1 MYRICL
7 MNLPFAA
14 LYFPSIALTQLK
26 SVSEERFKERVTIEI
41 AYGNHDFARFIG
53 VELFSMISN
62 SLDAHSTGIGD
73 WLFRQIAF
81 PDLDENHEA
90 YFRRYFPRNDP
101 GSLKVKEKILEI
113 RSRLPEFFAHMV
125 EKYDLNNVNLL
136 GLTSMF
142 TQNIAC
148 FAMAEVVK
156 RTNPGVVTIMGGA
169 NCEAPMGTEIAKNVK
184 QIDFVFSGP
193 ALISFPEFLQHQL
206 DQEYSKC
213 HNIKGVFSRRNSML
227 SVLDS
232 KGEIGEELPIDVEIK
247 LEYESFLKE
256 MRTSFPKKELAPI
269 LLFETSRGCWW
280 GEKAHC
286 TFCGL
291 NGGTMSY
298 RAMQADKALAQFD
311 NLFKYSD
318 ECSRFDAVDNILPRN
333 YLTDVLPHLT
343 TPPGA
348 QIFYEVKAD
357 LSEEQ
362 MQTLARAGVRSIQPG
377 IESLATTTLK
387 LMRKGTSAFTNLL
400 LLKNC
405 ISYCI
410 FPYWNLLVAFP
421 GERETVYQKYAKDLP
436 LLAHLPPPS
445 GAFPVRFDR
454 YSPYFVRAKEY
465 ELDLHPLPYYGL
477 TYPFS
482 DESLR
487 KVAYYF
493 ADSNLKAT
501 YFVEMAKWI
510 GTLKGLVEAW
520 KAKWSPDKLSQ
531 RPKLYFTEKDGNP
544 AIYDSR
550 FDEPVEH
557 QISATDVRLL
567 KLLNKPG
574 RPRDVGN
581 KLQLSAGEAETRF
594 GALQEMGMI
603 FQEDDRYLSLVI
615 NGEPK
620 ASGWLVDD
628 YS

>member
-1 MYRICL
+1 MYRICF

-26 SVSEERFKERVTIEI
+26 SVSEERFKERVDIDI
-41 AYGNHDFARFIG
+41 AYVNHDFARFIG
-53 VELFSMISN
+53 IDLFGTISN

-81 PDLDENHEA
+81 PHLEENHEA

-101 GSLKVKEKILEI
+101 GSLKIKEKILEI
-113 RSRLPEFFAHMV
+113 RSRLPEFFAQMV
-125 EKYDLNNVNLL
+125 EKYDLNNVNLV

-142 TQNIAC
+142 TQNVAC

-156 RTNPGVVTIMGGA
+156 RTNPGVVTVMGGA
-169 NCEAPMGTEIAKNVK
+169 NCESPMGPEIAKNVR

-193 ALISFPEFLQHQL
+193 ALISFPEFLQYQL

-213 HNIKGVFSRRNSML
+213 HNIRGVFSRRNSML

-232 KGEIGEELPIDVEIK
+232 KAEIGDELPIDVEIK

-256 MRTSFPKKELAPI
+256 MRTSFPKKELSPI

-298 RAMQADKALAQFD
+298 RAMKAEKAIAQFD
-311 NLFKYSD
+311 KLFKYAD

-333 YLTDVLPHLT
+333 YLTEVLPHLK

-405 ISYCI
+405 VTYCI

-421 GERETVYQKYAKDLP
+421 GERETVYQKYSKDLP

-454 YSPYFVRAKEY
+454 YSPYFVRSKEY

-510 GTLKGLVEAW
+510 GTLKALVEAW
-520 KAKWSPDKLSQ
+520 KAKWNPEKLSQ
-531 RPKLYFTEKDGNP
+531 RPKLYFTEKDGQP

-550 FDEPVEH
+550 FEEPVVH
-557 QISATDVRLL
+557 RITATDVQVL
-567 KLLNKPG
+567 KWLNKPG
-574 RPRDVGN
+574 RVRDVAH
-581 KLQLSAGEAETRF
+581 KLQLSVDEAESRF
-594 GALQEMGMI
+594 GALKEMGVI

-615 NGEPK
+615 NGEPNG
-620 ASGWLVDD
+620 SGWLVDN